1 MIFVFAIPSV
11 YYMRVHLLIQVPP
24 YMFTRQGWITLKN
37 VRGVYEL
44 LFILRVLSL
53 LFTHLN
59 KAEVI

>member
-1 MIFVFAIPSV
+1 
-11 YYMRVHLLIQVPP
+11 
-24 YMFTRQGWITLKN
+24 MFTRQGWITLKN
-37 VRGVYEL
+37 VGGVYDL